1 VKFSEKVVLF
11 LHVTS
16 HVEEDKYQ
24 ELFEAK
30 GGDGFPYMLYMDAGG
45 DVIAKMD
52 RPYDI
57 DAFTTALG
65 KASTYLA
72 VVKKAEGGDK
82 AASLEVLITK
92 LETGGIKAEEAKKKL
107 KELPKPSAE
116 QLPRLNGAL
125 ANAEVKD
132 IVTEQQEATAKK
144 FIEMIK
150 AKRVPTDKEVGET
163 FYMTV
168 LNYAEKQKDAASF
181 EEALNGL
188 KEMFGD
194 NPQAKGFFDA
204 KEKTLKK
211 MKTEK
216 DPK

>member
-1 VKFSEKVVLF
+1 MVLF
-11 LHVTS
+11 LHITT
-16 HVEEDKYQ
+16 HVDEDPYQ

-30 GGDGFPYMLYMDAGG
+30 GGDGFPYMVFMDSTG

-52 RPYDI
+52 RPYEVETFE
-57 DAFTTALG
+57 AALT
-65 KASTYLA
+65 KASAFLA
-72 VVKKAEGGDK
+72 MVKKAEGGDK
-82 AASLEVLITK
+82 GAALEVLIGR
-92 LETGGIKAEEAKKKL
+92 LETGGIKADEAKKKL

-116 QLPRLNGAL
+116 QEPRLNSAL
-125 ANAEVKD
+125 ANAEVKQVMD
-132 IVTEQQEATAKK
+132 EQEEATAKK

-150 AKRVPTDKEVGET
+150 AKRVPTDKEVGQT

-168 LNYAEKQKDAASF
+168 LNYAEKQKDAANF
-181 EEALNGL
+181 EAALNGL
-188 KEMFGD
+188 KEMFKD

-204 KEKTLKK
+204 KDKTLKK